1 MVDYR
6 DILLEVLVSE
16 AQLQARI
23 EELGTQVSRDYAGQ
37 DLLLVCILRGGV
49 MFLTDLMRR
58 ITIPHAIDFMA
69 ISSYG
74 VGARSSSGN
83 VRISLDLQQNI
94 EGRHVLVVEDI
105 VDTGHTIA
113 AVLELLATRR
123 PASLK
128 ICALLDKSERREV
141 PVPIHYIGFDIPN
154 KFVFGY
160 GLDVD
165 ELFRNLPFIG
175 VVKPDWYLKPEGWVI
190 TPNAPVSPDRS
201 VVGPTTPPP

>member
-1 MVDYR
+1 MPDFR
-6 DILLEVLVSE
+6 DILLETLVSE
-16 AQLQARI
+16 EDLNRRVCQLGAEI
-23 EELGTQVSRDYAGQ
+23 SRDYAGK

-49 MFLTDLMRR
+49 VFLTDLMRC
-58 ITIPHAIDFMA
+58 IEVPHAIDFMA

-74 VGARSSSGN
+74 VGARSSTGN
-83 VRISLDLQQNI
+83 VRISFDLNQNI

-113 AVLELLATRR
+113 AVLELLHARR

-141 PVPIHYIGFDIPN
+141 SVPIDYIGFDIPN

-160 GLDVD
+160 GLDLD
-165 ELFRNLPFIG
+165 ELYRNLPFIG
-175 VVKPDWYLKPEGWVI
+175 VVKPEWYLKPE
-190 TPNAPVSPDRS
+190 S
-201 VVGPTTPPP
+201 

>member
-1 MVDYR
+1 MIDYR
-6 DILLEVLVSE
+6 DILLEVLVPE
-16 AQLQARI
+16 ERLQARVA
-23 EELGTQVSRDYAGQ
+23 ELGAQLSSDYAGQ

-49 MFLTDLMRR
+49 MFLTDLMRCL
-58 ITIPHAIDFMA
+58 TTPHAIDFMA

-74 VGARSSSGN
+74 LGVRESTGN

-113 AVLELLATRR
+113 AVLDMLATRH

-128 ICALLDKSERREV
+128 ICTLLDKSERRQV
-141 PVPIHYIGFDIPN
+141 QVPIHYVGFDIPN

-175 VVKPDWYLKPEGWVI
+175 VVKPDFYLKP
-190 TPNAPVSPDRS
+190 AA
-201 VVGPTTPPP
+201 

>member
-1 MVDYR
+1 MIDYR
-6 DILLEVLVSE
+6 DILLEVLVPE
-16 AQLQARI
+16 DRLQARI
-23 EELGTQVSRDYAGQ
+23 RELGARISQDYAGK
-37 DLLLVCILRGGV
+37 DLLLICILRGGV
-49 MFLTDLMRR
+49 MFLTDLMRC
-58 ITIPHAIDFMA
+58 IDVPHTIDFMA

-83 VRISLDLQQNI
+83 IRISFDLNQNI

-113 AVLELLATRR
+113 AVLDLLATRR

-141 PVPIHYIGFDIPN
+141 PVLIHYIGFDIPN

-165 ELFRNLPFIG
+165 ELYRNLPFIG
-175 VVKPDWYLKPEGWVI
+175 VVRPDWYLKAPE
-190 TPNAPVSPDRS
+190 APAT
-201 VVGPTTPPP
+201 G

>member
-1 MVDYR
+1 MIDYR
-6 DILLEVLVSE
+6 DILLEVLVPE
-16 AQLQARI
+16 ERLQARVA
-23 EELGTQVSRDYAGQ
+23 ELGAQVSSDYAGQ

-49 MFLTDLMRR
+49 MFLTDLMRCL
-58 ITIPHAIDFMA
+58 TTPHAIDFMA

-74 VGARSSSGN
+74 LGVRESTGN

-113 AVLELLATRR
+113 AVLDMLATRH

-128 ICALLDKSERREV
+128 ICTLLDKSERRQV
-141 PVPIHYIGFDIPN
+141 QVPIHYVGFDIPN

-175 VVKPDWYLKPEGWVI
+175 VVKPDFYLKP
-190 TPNAPVSPDRS
+190 AA
-201 VVGPTTPPP
+201 